1 MNYDDLKTLDELRRT
16 GAISEEEY
24 EKEKQKF
31 FDRSENSQTTNSNPL
46 LGMSE
51 NSYIALMHVSQL
63 AGYLLAGLGFAVPVI
78 LWVINKNENANVD
91 SAGKHIINF
100 MISMFIYAAVSGV
113 LCCLL
118 IGIPMLIALGIM
130 HLVFVIIATIKA
142 NNGETWRYPLTIDFL
157 K

>member
-1 MNYDDLKTLDELRRT
+1 MNYDDLKTLDELRKN

-24 EKEKQKF
+24 QKEKEKF
-31 FDRSENSQTTNSNPL
+31 FNRTENSQTTKPL
-46 LGMSE
+46 FGLTE

-63 AGYLLAGLGFAVPVI
+63 AGYILPGLGFIAPI
-78 LWVINKNENANVD
+78 LLWMMNKDSNAKVD
-91 SAGKHIINF
+91 ATGKHILNF
-100 MISMFIYAAVSGV
+100 MISMFIYYAFAGV

-118 IGIPMLIALGIM
+118 IGIPILIALGVL
-130 HLVFVIIATIKA
+130 HLIFIIIAALKA